1 MRCSISK
8 APHDKK
14 FERQVCLQGGTL
26 LQQMSDKSL
35 LHPFT
40 EEAAMQKRKPETV
53 PGYDNIQVES
63 LMNLGPTAHTWLSK
77 FFSRIMAT
85 HSIPK
90 IWGKAKVIAV
100 EKPGKDLSL
109 AANYRPVSLL
119 SVCYKLMERL
129 ALQRISPT
137 VEGLLSPDQAGFRK
151 GRITCDQVAALTTFI
166 ENGFQQNLK
175 TGAVFLELTA
185 AYGNGDNGRH
195 TAQVRERRSLRCR
208 HL

>member
-14 FERQVCLQGGTL
+14 FERQVCLQGRTL

-40 EEAAMQKRKPETV
+40 EEAAMQKRKPATV
-53 PGYDNIQVES
+53 PGYDNIHVES

-85 HSIPK
+85 HSTPK

-109 AANYRPVSLL
+109 AANYRPISLL
-119 SVCYKLMERL
+119 TVCYKLFERL
-129 ALQRISPT
+129 ALQRILPQSKVYSVQTRLVSRKVEALVTRLLPSP
-137 VEGLLSPDQAGFRK
+137 LSSKIDSSR
-151 GRITCDQVAALTTFI
+151 T
-166 ENGFQQNLK
+166 
-175 TGAVFLELTA
+175 
-185 AYGNGDNGRH
+185 
-195 TAQVRERRSLRCR
+195 
-208 HL
+208 